1 MVQLTLRI
9 ISRCLL
15 GADVHASVQTVVD
28 SMAVF
33 NNYLPFSLLPGA
45 RLLERLPI
53 GPMPGM
59 RRALAALDTMIFGL
73 IRERRTSGIT
83 GDDLLGIMLE
93 ASDESGSMDD
103 RQVRDEALTLLL
115 AGHET
120 TANALTFAVWLV
132 ARHTDVQER
141 IAAEIRDVCG
151 DRLPQAADFPRLKY
165 LERVFAE
172 SMRLY
177 PPSWVVARTAAE
189 PYTMRT
195 GEHIPKG
202 AHLILSQ
209 LVVHHDPRWWPDPL
223 RFDPERF
230 CEEAKATRPKMAYF
244 PFGGGARF
252 CIGDR
257 FAWMEGVL
265 MLAAVV
271 QQWRLTLPDPTHDA
285 LPIQPHFTIHP
296 RGRVEILTERR

>member
-1 MVQLTLRI
+1 
-9 ISRCLL
+9 
-15 GADVHASVQTVVD
+15 
-28 SMAVF
+28 MAVF

-45 RLLERLPI
+45 SLLERLPI

-73 IRERRTSGIT
+73 IRDRRASGIA
-83 GDDLLGIMLE
+83 GNDLLGMMLE
-93 ASDESGSMDD
+93 ASNESGSMDD

-120 TANALTFAVWLV
+120 TANALTFLLWLV
-132 ARHTDVQER
+132 ARHTEVQER
-141 IAAEIRDVCG
+141 IFTEVQSICG
-151 DRLPQAADFPRLKY
+151 DRIPEAADFPRLKY

-189 PYTMRT
+189 SYTMRT
-195 GEHIPKG
+195 GEHIPRG
-202 AHLILSQ
+202 AHLVMSQ

-223 RFDPERF
+223 RFYPERF
-230 CEEAKATRPKMAYF
+230 CEELKATRPKMAYF

-271 QQWRLTLPDPTHDA
+271 QQWRLSLPDPSLEA
-285 LPIQPHFTIHP
+285 LPIEPKFTIRP
-296 RGRVEILTERR
+296 RDPVEILAERRA